1 MTNMVKLR
9 NFEEADIH
17 HLIGRIPDE
26 RFLLQWAGH
35 QYQYPLDRAQLLKS
49 LERTRGG
56 KPSHFMFTACRRLEG
71 TVVGHIELM
80 NIDYAN
86 ESACLGRALI
96 CQAEDRGKGMG
107 TAMVA
112 EALNYGFNVLGLM
125 EINIGVFDFN
135 KPAIACYRKLGFT
148 EYEFREHARQFENE
162 SWNLVMMKLFNHEF
176 MEYHSRKQYSEQ
188 LSK

>member
-1 MTNMVKLR
+1 MVKLR
-9 NFEEADIH
+9 KFEEADIPC
-17 HLIGRIPDE
+17 LIGGIPDQ
-26 RFLLQWAGH
+26 RFLQQWAGH

-56 KPSHFMFTACRRLEG
+56 KPSHFMFTACRRLER

-96 CQAEDRGKGMG
+96 CQPEDRGKGLG
-107 TAMVA
+107 KAMVA
-112 EALNYGFNVLGLM
+112 EALNYGLNVLELM

-135 KPAIACYRKLGFT
+135 KPAIACYKKLGFT

-176 MEYHSRKQYSEQ
+176 MKHPYSKKY
-188 LSK
+188 SK

>member
-1 MTNMVKLR
+1 MVKLR
-9 NFEEADIH
+9 KFEEMDIPM
-17 HLIGRIPDE
+17 LTGRIPDE
-26 RFLLQWAGH
+26 RFLRQWAGH
-35 QYQYPLDRAQLLKS
+35 HYQYPLDRAQLLKS

-56 KPSHFMFTACRRLEG
+56 KPSHFMFTAFRQGDG

-96 CQAEDRGKGMG
+96 CQAEDRGKGLG
-107 TAMVA
+107 KAMVA

-135 KPAIACYRKLGFT
+135 KPAIACYKKLGFT

-176 MEYHSRKQYSEQ
+176 MEYCCYGRYPE
-188 LSK
+188 

>member
-1 MTNMVKLR
+1 MVKLR
-9 NFEEADIH
+9 KFEEADIPR
-17 HLIGRIPDE
+17 LIGGIQDE
-26 RFLLQWAGH
+26 RFLQQWSGH
-35 QYQYPLDRAQLLKS
+35 QYQYPLDSTQLLKS
-49 LERTRGG
+49 LERTIGG
-56 KPSHFMFTACRRLEG
+56 KPSHFMFTAFRQDDG
-71 TVVGHIELM
+71 TAVGHIELM
-80 NIDYAN
+80 NIDYEN

>member
-1 MTNMVKLR
+1 MVKLR
-9 NFEEADIH
+9 KFEEADIH
-17 HLIGRIPDE
+17 HLIGGIPDA

-35 QYQYPLDRAQLLKS
+35 QYQHPLNSTQLLKS
-49 LERTRGG
+49 LERTRGD

-71 TVVGHIELM
+71 TAVGHIELM

-112 EALNYGFNVLGLM
+112 EALHYGFNVLGLM
-125 EINIGVFDFN
+125 EINAGVFDFN
-135 KPAIACYRKLGFT
+135 KPAIACYKKSGFT

-162 SWNLVMMKLFNHEF
+162 SWNLVMMKLFSHEF
-176 MEYHSRKQYSEQ
+176 MEYHSCKQSSEK

>member
-1 MTNMVKLR
+1 MTFMVKLR
-9 NFEEADIH
+9 NFEEADIPR
-17 HLIGRIPDE
+17 LIGGIPDA

-71 TVVGHIELM
+71 TAVGHIELM

-96 CQAEDRGKGMG
+96 CQAEDRGKGLG
-107 TAMVA
+107 KAMVA

-125 EINIGVFDFN
+125 EINAGVFDFN

-176 MEYHSRKQYSEQ
+176 MEHCCCGRYPE
-188 LSK
+188 

>member
-1 MTNMVKLR
+1 MVKLR
-9 NFEEADIH
+9 KFEEADIPR
-17 HLIGRIPDE
+17 LIGRIPDE
-26 RFLLQWAGH
+26 RFLRQWAGH
-35 QYQYPLDRAQLLKS
+35 HYQYPLDRAQLLKS

-56 KPSHFMFTACRRLEG
+56 KPSHFMFTAFRQGDG
-71 TVVGHIELM
+71 TAVGHIELM

-96 CQAEDRGKGMG
+96 CQAEDRGKGLG
-107 TAMVA
+107 KAMVA

-135 KPAIACYRKLGFT
+135 KPAIACYKKLGFT

-176 MEYHSRKQYSEQ
+176 MEYCCYGRYPE
-188 LSK
+188 